1 VKDQHSES
9 SSSDAASAT
18 LTALADFGIEHEVLD
33 CDPELA
39 DTAVF
44 CEHYGIPLS
53 ISANVIVAA
62 GKSNPRQY
70 AACVLLASTRLDV
83 NKSVRKRM
91 GVKKC
96 SFASAEETRALTG
109 MEIGGV
115 TALGLPASLPLW
127 VDSRVM
133 QPDYVILG
141 GGSRSIKIKVSP
153 AVFNLTP
160 NTTII
165 EGLAVEPG

>member
-9 SSSDAASAT
+9 RASDAASAT

-83 NKSVRKRM
+83 NKSARQSLGVRE
-91 GVKKC
+91 
-96 SFASAEETRALTG
+96 SWWASAAEPRALTG
-109 MEIGGV
+109 MAVGGV

-141 GGSRSIKIKVSP
+141 GGSRSIKIKVAP